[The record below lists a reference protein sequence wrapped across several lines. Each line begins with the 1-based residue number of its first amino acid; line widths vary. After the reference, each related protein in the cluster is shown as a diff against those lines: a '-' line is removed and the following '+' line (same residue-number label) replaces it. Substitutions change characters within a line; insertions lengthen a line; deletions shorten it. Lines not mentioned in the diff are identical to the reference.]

1 LQHPARLL
9 LPGFFFAVN
18 TSMKIIPTWS
28 VPMYQFEWDK
38 FADHQQQ
45 LIDKCYELQSNNSV
59 SNVASNI
66 KQGLY
71 ESDFDFFQSQDPS
84 VQELLEWCRGSVF
97 AAATNANH
105 QHWPQGARIG
115 VNVHES
121 WCHITRSGGYHDMHM
136 HPNSSWSGIFYVRAG
151 ESNATA
157 KNGCNRFYSPLI
169 PGYTD
174 IGTQWCSRSSSFD
187 MPPTDG
193 ELIVFPSWIL
203 HSAMPYTGDT
213 ERIVVAFNC
222 QFIDGTNTNI

>member
-1 LQHPARLL
+1 

-18 TSMKIIPTWS
+18 TSMKIIPSWS
-28 VPMYQFEWDK
+28 VPMYQFKWDN
-38 FADHQQQ
+38 FADHQQN
-45 LIDKCYELQSNNSV
+45 LIDTCYKLQSDNSV
-59 SNVASNI
+59 SGVASTI

-71 ESDFDFFQSQDPS
+71 ESNFDFFQYQDQS
-84 VQELLEWCRGSVF
+84 VKELLEWCRSAVF
-97 AAATNANH
+97 ESATSANA

-115 VNVHES
+115 INVHES
-121 WCHITRSGGYHDMHM
+121 WCHITQSGGYHDMHM

-151 ESNATA
+151 ESDVTT
-157 KNGCNRFYSPLI
+157 KNGCNRFYSPLM

-174 IGTQWCSRSSSFD
+174 IGTRWCSQSSSFD
-187 MPPTDG
+187 MPPVDG

-222 QFIDGTNTNI
+222 QFIDGN